1 MLGKLIK
8 HEWKSTYK
16 VGCIMLFATL
26 VITFFGWMAFQSP
39 MWQNMESSRYR
50 ASILD
55 ALSIVTIIMYAFMLV
70 GVMYGILIYLGVH
83 FYRTMYTDQGYL
95 THTLPVTKHQLLGSK
110 ILVSGLWM
118 MFISLAIFLSVV
130 ILISSLITAV
140 MPAGYSL
147 MEAWGEI
154 FGALGEWSEWFRNEL
169 DFNFVRTLAVFLF
182 SAVISPFTMVMV
194 LFGSISVGQFFTRFR
209 VLMAIVCYIGILII
223 QSILGS
229 LLQNVVLWQS
239 SLGIYIDSTNIFNA
253 LINLL
258 MSIVLYVLSWLVISK
273 KLNME

>member
-1 MLGKLIK
+1 MLGKLMK

-16 VGCIMLFATL
+16 VGCMMLFAVVL
-26 VITFFGWMAFQSP
+26 ITFFGWMAFQSP
-39 MWQNMESSRYR
+39 MWQNLESGRYR
-50 ASILD
+50 ANILD

-95 THTLPVTKHQLLGSK
+95 THTLPVTKHQILGSK

-118 MFISLAIFLSVV
+118 LFITMALFLSVV
-130 ILISSLITAV
+130 ILISSLIAAIT
-140 MPAGYSL
+140 PAGYSL
-147 MEAWGEI
+147 AEAWGEI
-154 FGALGEWSEWFRNEL
+154 FSTVGEWSEWFKYEF
-169 DFNFVRTLAVFLF
+169 DFDIVRTLVMLLLC
-182 SAVISPFTMVMV
+182 AVISPFTMVMV
-194 LFGSISVGQFFTRFR
+194 LFGAISVGQFFTRFR
-209 VLMAIVCYIGILII
+209 VLMAIVCYIGIMIVE
-223 QSILGS
+223 SMLGS

-239 SLGIYIDSTNIFNA
+239 SLGHYMDISTIFNT

-258 MSIVLYVLSWLVISK
+258 MSIVLYVVSWLVITK

>member
-1 MLGKLIK
+1 
-8 HEWKSTYK
+8 
-16 VGCIMLFATL
+16 
-26 VITFFGWMAFQSP
+26 
-39 MWQNMESSRYR
+39 
-50 ASILD
+50 
-55 ALSIVTIIMYAFMLV
+55 
-70 GVMYGILIYLGVH
+70 
-83 FYRTMYTDQGYL
+83 MYTDQGYL

>member
-1 MLGKLIK
+1 
-8 HEWKSTYK
+8 
-16 VGCIMLFATL
+16 MLFATL